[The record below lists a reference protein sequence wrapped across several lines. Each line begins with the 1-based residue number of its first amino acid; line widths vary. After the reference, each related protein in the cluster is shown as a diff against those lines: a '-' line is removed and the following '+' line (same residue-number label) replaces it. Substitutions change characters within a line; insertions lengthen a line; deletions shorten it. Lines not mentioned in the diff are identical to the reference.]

1 MDNVNTLSDLFKQ
14 LAESD
19 TSQRLAINT
28 VSFKTARWRL
38 TKKSGIIV
46 LPHQIEAILCVETN
60 KIDLGEVDTTRS
72 EMMEPFLLGAGEPYY
87 KKAGIRLLIRAAKGD
102 ADVVI
107 YMSWQPGEQIEQ
119 KAFQEAADSLDDYY
133 FGYDQRYRRVYDAGA
148 QLWESD
154 QPNASL
160 VNMLQKH
167 FELAKGR
174 IVDLGCGEGRDSLYL
189 AQQGLEV
196 TGVDI
201 SSVAL
206 GRARELAHQLRLQTV
221 RFIESDVIY
230 LRPIADSSYDV
241 ALNMGCLHMLTDTK
255 QRSRHI
261 QRVFEIL
268 KPGGYFLVD
277 HCKSDWGKGFY
288 SIPDYD
294 AVAKDLIPGQV
305 IPRRVRVDGQEVD
318 IPLEVLPH
326 LDQAPEVLID
336 EICSHGFDMVDTESS
351 NTEAFG
357 NSAVVLFRKPNL

>member
-1 MDNVNTLSDLFKQ
+1 
-14 LAESD
+14 
-19 TSQRLAINT
+19 
-28 VSFKTARWRL
+28 
-38 TKKSGIIV
+38 
-46 LPHQIEAILCVETN
+46 
-60 KIDLGEVDTTRS
+60 
-72 EMMEPFLLGAGEPYY
+72 
-87 KKAGIRLLIRAAKGD
+87 
-102 ADVVI
+102 
-107 YMSWQPGEQIEQ
+107 MSWQPGEQIEQ